1 MFAPNLEK
9 VNTWSGKICTD
20 SDEVAG
26 TEDPMVRK
34 LEELLE
40 DIG

>member
-1 MFAPNLEK
+1 MFTPNLEK
-9 VNTWSGKICTD
+9 VNTCLGKICTN
-20 SDEVAG
+20 SEEAAG
-26 TEDPMVRK
+26 TDEPMVRK